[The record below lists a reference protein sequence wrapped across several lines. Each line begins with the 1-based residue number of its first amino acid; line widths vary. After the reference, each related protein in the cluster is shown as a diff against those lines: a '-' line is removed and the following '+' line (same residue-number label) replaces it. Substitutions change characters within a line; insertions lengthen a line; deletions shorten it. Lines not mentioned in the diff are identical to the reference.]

1 MKTQNSKTAAT
12 TTAETGGENQN
23 STALN
28 RHVDDIRERVARSFR
43 RSLFIPGFPAVNTAA
58 IRTSFGMGIEY
69 LSAARFALDEWV
81 FGERGIRSG
90 IELMLIKPQEK
101 LLVTVFVYR
110 PQPQAVPET
119 WEARV
124 VHCANRIGDDECAE
138 TAEYETTQVYM
149 GSSQKTENK
158 AR

>member
-1 MKTQNSKTAAT
+1 M
-12 TTAETGGENQN
+12 
-23 STALN
+23 
-28 RHVDDIRERVARSFR
+28 
-43 RSLFIPGFPAVNTAA
+43 
-58 IRTSFGMGIEY
+58 
-69 LSAARFALDEWV
+69 
-81 FGERGIRSG
+81 
-90 IELMLIKPQEK
+90 MLIKPQEK

-149 GSSQKTENK
+149 ASGVMNDDAERFLRQNTRDWRSTPVNT
-158 AR
+158 